1 MQVLNCK
8 PWHKSNDANKCLKM
22 LLNVDYNAKI
32 VIESDLC
39 TNVRFFGLMNVS
51 SHWRS
56 PFDAN
61 DCAKGVSSTRKILER
76 RKTFR
81 WV

>member
-39 TNVRFFGLMNVS
+39 TNVRFFRLMNVS
-51 SHWRS
+51 SQ
-56 PFDAN
+56 
-61 DCAKGVSSTRKILER
+61 
-76 RKTFR
+76 
-81 WV
+81 

>member
-39 TNVRFFGLMNVS
+39 ANVRFFGLMNVS
-51 SHWRS
+51 SH
-56 PFDAN
+56 
-61 DCAKGVSSTRKILER
+61 
-76 RKTFR
+76 
-81 WV
+81 